1 MDAIEKLGLI
11 GDQMVLEPAEES
23 DSATPRP
30 VGSVNPNISS
40 PLSDGARP
48 QAAPHNPEAIA
59 ACGHSPAELQRTF
72 GSGAN
77 AGDVLTTLTQ
87 GKGDPS
93 PSLERKKHSL
103 GIYQAVAGGKRV
115 PLLKTLLTSA
125 CERDCYYC
133 PFRAGRNFRR
143 ATFKPEEMARVFT
156 QMNQANIAS
165 GLFLSSGI
173 IGGGVRTQDK
183 LLDTA
188 DILRRKLNFVGYL
201 HLKLMPGLERD
212 QLLRA
217 MELADRVS
225 INLEA
230 PNTERLQ
237 KLAPHKFFF
246 EELLQP
252 LKWADEIRRTLTPQK
267 TWKGRWPSTVTQLV
281 VGGAGENDLE
291 ILSTTLYGLRQLR
304 LQRVYF
310 SAFHPISNT
319 PLENHAPEN
328 PWREHRLYQ
337 ASFLMR
343 DYGFDLEDMPFAA
356 DGRLPLDEDPKLG
369 WAKQNLSEAPVE
381 VNRASRRDLLRVPG
395 IGPKGVDALLQARR
409 QGKLR
414 DLRDLRALGILAD
427 RAAPFVLL
435 DGQRP
440 ARQLSLF
447 G

>member
-1 MDAIEKLGLI
+1 MDALEKLGLI

-23 DSATPRP
+23 DSAPRSG
-30 VGSVNPNISS
+30 GSVNPGIPSR
-40 PLSDGARP
+40 LSDRARP
-48 QAAPHNPEAIA
+48 QAAPVGPNAVA
-59 ACGHSPAELQRTF
+59 ACGHSPAELQRMF
-72 GSGAN
+72 GSGEN
-77 AGDVLTTLTQ
+77 VRDVLTPLTQ
-87 GKGDPS
+87 GKGDPA

-103 GIYQAVAGGKRV
+103 GIYQAVAGGQRV

-156 QMNQANIAS
+156 QMNQANIAR

-188 DILRRKLNFVGYL
+188 DILRRKLNFAGYI

-230 PNTERLQ
+230 PNAERLQ

-246 EELLQP
+246 EELLEP
-252 LKWADEIRRTLTPQK
+252 LKWADEIRRTLPPQK

-281 VGGAGENDLE
+281 IGGAGENDLE
-291 ILSTTLYGLRQLR
+291 ILTTTLYGLRQLR

-310 SAFHPISNT
+310 SAFHPISDT

-369 WAKQNLSEAPVE
+369 WAKQNLSETPVE

-395 IGPKGVDALLQARR
+395 IGPKGVDAILQARR
-409 QGKLR
+409 QGKLQE
-414 DLRDLRALGILAD
+414 LRDLRALGILAD

-435 DGQRP
+435 NGKRP